1 METQLKQFR
10 SPELYADLYL
20 NDGKPLIVVI
30 GGSRAGIW
38 SISPLLADYLKNHF
52 SVLIFAY
59 FGVPGLPGT
68 LRNVPL
74 EYFING
80 INRVKEMLTLKN
92 EDITFIG
99 NSKGAEA
106 TLLVVSKYYNTS
118 NVVACVPSCYGW
130 QGITKTWKDMFFI
143 RPSWTYGAK
152 GIPYIRMKFDVET
165 IRQLMKKSYCASYQK
180 GIAENLNEAALID
193 LSNFKGKLLLLSAEN
208 DNYWP
213 SKVMCQT
220 IIDCFN
226 IDVVHKCLNQT
237 GHYFQDYE
245 EPVNETILFLKQNY
259 KPISNPL

>member
-1 METQLKQFR
+1 MDIQLKQFR
-10 SPELYADLYL
+10 SAELYADLYE
-20 NDGKPLIVVI
+20 NGSKPLVVII

-38 SISPLLADYLKNHF
+38 SISPILADYLKENF
-52 SVLIFAY
+52 NVLIFAY

-80 INRVKEMLTLKN
+80 INRIKDMLKLKN

-106 TLLVVSKYYNTS
+106 TLLVVSKCFNNS

-130 QGITKTWKDMFFI
+130 QGITKTWKDMFVI
-143 RPSWTYGAK
+143 RPSWTYGGK
-152 GIPYIRMKFDVET
+152 DIPYIKMKFDTET
-165 IRQLMKKSYCASYQK
+165 ILQLMKKSYCASYQK
-180 GIAENLNEAALID
+180 GIAENMNEAALID
-193 LSNFKGKLLLLSAEN
+193 LSYFKGKLLLLSAEK

-213 SKVMCQT
+213 SKAMCLT
-220 IIDCFN
+220 IMEKFN
-226 IDVVHKCLNQT
+226 IDAVHKCLNQT

-259 KPISNPL
+259 NPANNL

>member
-1 METQLKQFR
+1 MQLKQFR
-10 SPELYADLYL
+10 SAELYADLYE
-20 NDGKPLIVVI
+20 NSGKPLAVII

-38 SISPLLADYLKNHF
+38 SISSLLADYLKENF

-80 INRVKEMLTLKN
+80 VNQIRDLLKLKN

-106 TLLVVSKYYNTS
+106 TLLVASRSFNTS
-118 NVVACVPSCYGW
+118 NVVACVPSCYAW

-143 RPSWTYGAK
+143 RPSWTFEGID
-152 GIPYIRMKFDVET
+152 IPYIKMKFDAEN

-180 GIAENLNEAALID
+180 GIAENKNEAALID
-193 LSNFKGKLLLLSAEN
+193 LSDFKGKLLLLSAEN

-213 SKVMCQT
+213 SKVMCRT
-220 IIDCFN
+220 IMERFN
-226 IDVVHKCLNQT
+226 INAVHKCLNQT

-259 KPISNPL
+259 KPLNNSL